1 MAIINKMMR
10 LLIVDDMSNMRRT
23 IKNMLRHIGY
33 EFISEA
39 ENGDK
44 ALNKIK
50 NEAIDFVVCDWNMP
64 VVSGIEF
71 LRTIREDEKFKTIP
85 FLMVT
90 AEVDAPQIVQAAET
104 DVDGYIIKPFVA
116 KTLEEKIN
124 SILEK
129 RANPN
134 EIDRFINRAI
144 EYTNNKMFKEAISL
158 YEHALSLNPKSAR
171 IKHAIGQIYE
181 KMGMD
186 DKALQHYED
195 AYNNNPQYIKV
206 HQNMGELYLKKG
218 DMDKAMDVIE
228 RAIKISPH
236 NSQRQAQLGKIYLS
250 KGNIEKADKVF
261 KAAIQLDPKNAGLHT
276 EIGEAY
282 LKAGQDDKAADAFK
296 GSLNVVESVHVYN
309 RLGIVL
315 RRKGKYLEAIDE
327 YKKAIRLDYTDEVIH
342 YNMGRAYLEANMK
355 KEAISSFKKAL
366 EIDPNFKECRETL
379 VKAEQKIE
387 ININAIQI
395 NTSLKTVPLN
405 LR

>member
-1 MAIINKMMR
+1 MPTANKRMR
-10 LLIVDDMSNMRRT
+10 ILIVDDMANMRRT
-23 IKNMLRHIGY
+23 IRNMLRYVGY

-39 ENGDK
+39 ENGEM
-44 ALNKIK
+44 AIK
-50 NEAIDFVVCDWNMP
+50 KMTSEKVDFVVCDWNMP
-64 VVSGIEF
+64 VMTGIEF
-71 LRTIREDEKFKTIP
+71 LQKVRENEKFKDIP

-90 AEVDAPQIVQAAET
+90 AEIEASHIVQAAET

-129 RANPN
+129 RANPSDVDKL
-134 EIDRFINRAI
+134 IDKAI
-144 EYTNNKMFKEAISL
+144 EYTKNGMFKEAISL
-158 YEHALSLNPKSAR
+158 YEHALSLSPKSAR
-171 IKHAIGQIYE
+171 IRHAIGQIYE

-195 AYNNNPQYIKV
+195 AYNNNPIYIPL

-218 DMDKAMDVIE
+218 DMDKAMYGIE
-228 RAIKISPH
+228 IAIKISPH
-236 NSQRQAQLGKIYLS
+236 NSQRQAQLGKVYLS
-250 KGNIEKADKVF
+250 KGNIEKAEKIF
-261 KAAIQLDPKNAGLHT
+261 KAAIQLDPKNAELHT

-282 LKAGQDDKAADAFK
+282 LKAGQDDKAADGFE

-309 RLGIVL
+309 RLGIAL
-315 RRKGKYLEAIDE
+315 RRKGKYLEAINE
-327 YKKAIRLDYTDEVIH
+327 YKKAIRLDSIDEVIY

-366 EIDPNFKECRETL
+366 EIDPNFKECRDAL

-387 ININAIQI
+387 ININPTQI
-395 NTSLKTVPLN
+395 NTSLKTLPLN
-405 LR
+405 LI